1 MLLQCSCPQ
10 ICCARYPNQRFHT
23 SHCTSAEPMEI
34 SRPAAHRPV
43 WHCHTAGPGSP
54 AVVDILQKSAQKLWP
69 WRPWKGCLNVETH
82 FQMIGLTELSSTFSE
97 IFYVEIC
104 RATISTMMS
113 FPLSPKLSK
122 ASSPL
127 MSLSSLQGKLQGPSF
142 LWLGMVNAQG
152 DAHRFD
158 SCETQLSLAYLS
170 IMCPSLYSDEPPGFS
185 WHDVFL
191 SSWCHLAWFLTSC
204 ATLLDGILEVADVT
218 WDR

>member
-1 MLLQCSCPQ
+1 MPGIQTNVSTRHIAQAQSRWRFRDQLHIAQFGT
-10 ICCARYPNQRFHT
+10 ATQR
-23 SHCTSAEPMEI
+23 
-34 SRPAAHRPV
+34 
-43 WHCHTAGPGSP
+43 GSP

-185 WHDVFL
+185 
-191 SSWCHLAWFLTSC
+191 
-204 ATLLDGILEVADVT
+204 
-218 WDR
+218 